1 MIEVEQILT
10 KLLEQTP
17 VIVVLGLGVW
27 DLRKKINE
35 KDKEFSSIRES
46 TTKAIENLN
55 KAHGVELKELYN
67 DAHSRE
73 LKQLEALNS
82 LTDIIEDINDN
93 IK

>member
-17 VIVVLGLGVW
+17 VIVVLGLAVW
-27 DLRKKINE
+27 DLRKRLNE
-35 KDKEFSSIRES
+35 KDNEVLTVREA
-46 TTKAIENLN
+46 TTKAIEELN

-73 LKQLEALNS
+73 LKQLEALNN
-82 LTDIIEDINDN
+82 LTDIIEDIYE
-93 IK
+93 KLK